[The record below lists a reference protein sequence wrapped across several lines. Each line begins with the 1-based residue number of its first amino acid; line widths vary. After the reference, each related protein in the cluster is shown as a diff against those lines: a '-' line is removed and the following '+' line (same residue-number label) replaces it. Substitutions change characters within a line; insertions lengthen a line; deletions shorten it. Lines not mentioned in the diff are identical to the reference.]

1 VPHTGSGP
9 PTGRDENVTAM
20 AELDAV
26 RTSLAAHGQ
35 SHLLAFY
42 DELSDARQQALLA
55 QIAAID
61 FDLLDELIDRFVRDK
76 PRHEL
81 PAGVQPA
88 EVIPARPADP
98 ARVAAHADARRRGE
112 RLVAD
117 GKVAAFV
124 VAGGQGTRLGYDGPK
139 GCLQATPVAKKPLF
153 QVFAEQILA
162 AGRRAGKPIP
172 WYVMTS
178 PSNDAAT
185 REFFAGRDN
194 FGLAGDDVFFLQQG
208 TMPAIGLDGRMLLAE
223 KGMVATN
230 PNGHG
235 GCLPAL
241 RDSGALD
248 DMAGRGVEIISYFQV
263 DSPLVRCIDPLF
275 IGLHAAHRAEMSAK
289 ALAKRDPLERLGNFC
304 LIDGRATVVEY
315 SDMPEGPAR
324 QMGPDG
330 VLRFSAGSIAIHL
343 LSRTFVERLTAGG
356 KCRLPY
362 HRAEKK
368 APHVADD
375 GRRVEPAEPNA
386 VKCEMFVFD
395 AMPLAE
401 QTVILQTFR
410 DEEFSPVKNAA
421 GADSLA
427 TCLHDQVRRAAQW
440 LEDAGV
446 PVPRDA
452 DGQVAVTLEISPLLA
467 DSAEQLARS
476 IDPNMKLAAG
486 QSVYLAPPEG

>member
-1 VPHTGSGP
+1 
-9 PTGRDENVTAM
+9 M

-26 RTSLAAHGQ
+26 RTSLASYGQ

-42 DELSDARQQALLA
+42 DELSDAQQRALLA
-55 QIAAID
+55 QIAEID
-61 FDLLDELIDRFVRDK
+61 LDLLDELIDEFVRDK

-88 EVIPARPADP
+88 EIMPARPADP
-98 ARVAAHADARRRGE
+98 ALAAAHADARSRGE
-112 RLVAD
+112 QLIAD

-139 GCLQATPVAKKPLF
+139 GCLEATPVAKKPLF

-162 AGRRAGKPIP
+162 AGRRGGKPIP

-178 PSNDAAT
+178 PANDAAT
-185 REFFAGRDN
+185 REFFARHDN
-194 FGLAGDDVFFLQQG
+194 FGLAGGDVSFLQQG

-223 KGMVATN
+223 KGLVATN

-241 RDSGALD
+241 RDSGALA

-263 DSPLVRCIDPLF
+263 DNPLVRSIDPLF
-275 IGLHAAHRAEMSAK
+275 IGLHAAAGAEMSAK
-289 ALAKRDPLERLGNFC
+289 ALAKRDPLEKLGNFC
-304 LIDGRATVVEY
+304 LIDDKVTVVEY
-315 SDMPEGPAR
+315 SDMPEDLAR

-330 VLRFSAGSIAIHL
+330 ALRFSAGSIAIHL

-356 KCRLPY
+356 KCRLPF

-368 APHVADD
+368 VPHVADD
-375 GRRVEPAEPNA
+375 GRRVEPTEPNA

-410 DEEFSPVKNAA
+410 DEEFSSVKNAT
-421 GADSLA
+421 GPNSLA

-446 PVPRDA
+446 SVPRDA
-452 DGQVAVTLEISPLLA
+452 DGQVAVALEISPLFA
-467 DSAEQLARS
+467 DSAEQLARQ
-476 IDPNMKLAAG
+476 IEPDMKLAAG
-486 QSVYLAPPEG
+486 QSVYLVPPEG